1 MPAQLRSASAVLEC
15 WLAGNRVNTS
25 VCNVLQVVWGKEMGK
40 EPLLLL
46 LVVVVVVVQVL
57 VLVVVVVV
65 AILLLLLLSKEA
77 AAPTVCWLLPAACWL
92 PAAGLLTG

>member
-40 EPLLLL
+40 ER
-46 LVVVVVVVQVL
+46 VFRG
-57 VLVVVVVV
+57 
-65 AILLLLLLSKEA
+65 
-77 AAPTVCWLLPAACWL
+77 
-92 PAAGLLTG
+92 GLLELKLVSW